1 MLSLGLTFKLES
13 KNAYNNNLQ
22 PKNSLGYGVGA
33 LLPSNM
39 KNVLQDDLIR
49 DTLKWS
55 EKFTLKVKK
64 SEGYIKIFPS
74 KK

>member
-1 MLSLGLTFKLES
+1 M
-13 KNAYNNNLQ
+13 
-22 PKNSLGYGVGA
+22 

-49 DTLKWS
+49 GTLKWS
-55 EKFTLKVKK
+55 GKFTLKVKK

-74 KK
+74 KKQKHFFMIAIYQA